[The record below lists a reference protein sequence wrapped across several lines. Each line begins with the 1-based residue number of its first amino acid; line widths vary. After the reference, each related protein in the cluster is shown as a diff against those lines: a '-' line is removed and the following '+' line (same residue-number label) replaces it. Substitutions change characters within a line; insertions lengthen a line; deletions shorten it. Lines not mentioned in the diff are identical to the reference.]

1 VSSEPVR
8 RPRRP
13 LTATV
18 LRSEWLSPTFVRI
31 VLGGGDLARFAGPA
45 FADAYIK
52 VMFLHPDAEY
62 DRPIDPDA
70 IRATMPREHWPRL
83 RTYTVRAWDPDR
95 LELTL
100 DFVVHGDE
108 GIAGPWARDAQ
119 PGDEMLFMGPGG
131 AYSPDPAADWHLLI
145 GDESALPA
153 IAAAAERLPDSAT
166 AHIFVEVYGPHDE
179 LPLKLPAGASLTW
192 VHRSTEPV
200 GARLLAAVTGFEF
213 PPGDGHAFVHGEA
226 GFVRHLRR
234 WLLAEKGLPRE
245 RLSISGYWRVGVDDE
260 NWRAIKAEFDK

>member
-1 VSSEPVR
+1 VSTEPAR

-13 LTATV
+13 MSTTV
-18 LRSEWLSPTFVRI
+18 RRADWLSPTFVRI
-31 VLGGGDLARFAGPA
+31 VLGGGDLERFAGAP
-45 FADAYIK
+45 FADTYVK
-52 VMFLHPDAEY
+52 VMFLHPDGDYA
-62 DRPIDPDA
+62 RPIDLEE

-108 GIAGPWARDAQ
+108 GLAGPWARHAR
-119 PGDEMLFMGPGG
+119 PGDEVLFMGPGG
-131 AYSPDPAADWHLLI
+131 AYSPDPAAGWHLLV

-166 AHIFVEVYGPHDE
+166 AHLFVEIPDPDDE
-179 LPLKLPAGASLTW
+179 LPLKLPAGATLTW
-192 VHRSTEPV
+192 IHRGAEPV
-200 GARLLAAVTGFEF
+200 GARLVEAVTGFAF
-213 PPGDGHAFVHGEA
+213 PPGDVHAFVHGEA
-226 GFVRHLRR
+226 GFIRQLRR
-234 WLLAEKGLPRE
+234 WLLGEKAVPRE

-260 NWRAIKAEFDK
+260 NWRAIKADFDK